1 MDETLIPDNPDYG
14 TNKVTVTNEF
24 FFSYN
29 QVLQT
34 MNSLKSKKC
43 YGYNN
48 VPLLVLKDG
57 ADVLASP
64 LSQLFEKIYQTKE
77 IPDQWKI
84 SRTVPLFKKGN
95 KKNTNSYRPISN
107 LCSASKIFERL
118 MLNRLT
124 NIESRNNIDLT
135 GKNQHGFKK
144 QRSTVTALK
153 EIQSQIATKIDEG
166 YYVAMGSLDLT
177 AAFNVVNI
185 NLLIQR
191 LINLGLPEDWMEL
204 LEAWLQN

>member
-1 MDETLIPDNPDYG
+1 
-14 TNKVTVTNEF
+14 
-24 FFSYN
+24 
-29 QVLQT
+29 

-48 VPLLVLKDG
+48 IPLLVLKDG
-57 ADVLASP
+57 AEVLASP
-64 LSQLFEKIYQTKE
+64 LSKLFEKIYQTKE

-118 MLNRLT
+118 MLSRLT

-144 QRSTVTALK
+144 QRSTVNCT
-153 EIQSQIATKIDEG
+153 
-166 YYVAMGSLDLT
+166 
-177 AAFNVVNI
+177 
-185 NLLIQR
+185 
-191 LINLGLPEDWMEL
+191 
-204 LEAWLQN
+204 